1 MAYAVKKMENKAVAH
16 QDFLFH
22 NELKAL
28 IRTEK
33 LLVPRVVK
41 FYEIAACSDGALC
54 LVLQ

>member
-1 MAYAVKKMENKAVAH
+1 MVYAVKKMENKAVAH

-28 IRTEK
+28 IHTEK